1 MTTGM
6 VFRPDRSQ
14 AARLPKEFRV
24 EDDKAHARRQGRVIV
39 LEPLPND
46 GTWLD
51 TSVRD
56 IGGAFGE
63 HYE

>member
-14 AARLPKEFRV
+14 AAHLPKEFRV
-24 EDDKAHARRQGRVIV
+24 EDDKFRIRRQGRAAV

-56 IGGAFGE
+56 IASAFGE